1 MPRRARHT
9 ALALCYVTIAAALR
23 PSPKTRPRTR
33 LQAVASK
40 DVEPLLLCKDIEAK
54 VVENDKAI
62 LKGLDLEVRPGEVHA
77 IMGPNGSGKSTLSKV
92 LARHPAYEAT
102 NGIATLEG
110 EDLLELEAQDAA
122 QKGVFLAFQYP
133 VELPGV
139 GNTDFLRY

>member
-23 PSPKTRPRTR
+23 PSLKTRPRTR

-62 LKGLDLEVRPGEVHA
+62 LKGLGLGGAAPAR
-77 IMGPNGSGKSTLSKV
+77 STPSWARTAPANRLCRKCCKASCLRSHKWNSDFRRRG
-92 LARHPAYEAT
+92 LARIGGP
-102 NGIATLEG
+102 GRGPEG
-110 EDLLELEAQDAA
+110 R
-122 QKGVFLAFQYP
+122 FLAFQYP

-139 GNTDFLRY
+139 GNTDF